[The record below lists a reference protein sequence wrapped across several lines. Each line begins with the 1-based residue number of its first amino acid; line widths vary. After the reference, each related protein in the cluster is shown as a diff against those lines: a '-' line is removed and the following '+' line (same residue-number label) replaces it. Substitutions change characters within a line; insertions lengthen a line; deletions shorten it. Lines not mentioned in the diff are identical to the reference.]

1 MEREERCEGL
11 TAVGDLFVEENDQ
24 PERRN
29 R

>member
-11 TAVGDLFVEENDQ
+11 TAVDERFVGENYQ

-29 R
+29 G